1 MAPAAAENKGP
12 TAAPE
17 SGVGLTYE
25 EPKRFR
31 LPRWAFRAMVLAG
44 ILLLAG
50 IFLTAF
56 VLRFTESGQS
66 SASRAVTTAA
76 QPSSETEP
84 ANTPARPQSPP
95 KLPSGPSAN
104 GEPASGSYSADP
116 QESGSEQIIT
126 VAVKPD
132 QTLRDLSILYAGRY
146 DSDMLKQ
153 IMTLNPELKD
163 PDHLEPGQL
172 IRLPLP
178 AGSFRKG
185 KVFTPEE

>member
-1 MAPAAAENKGP
+1 MAAQ
-12 TAAPE
+12 
-17 SGVGLTYE
+17 SGTGLTYE
-25 EPKRFR
+25 APRKFR

-66 SASRAVTTAA
+66 SASRAVTTGAP
-76 QPSSETEP
+76 PSSTPAP
-84 ANTPARPQSPP
+84 ANTQKPPSSSPN
-95 KLPSGPSAN
+95 LRSSPSGN
-104 GEPASGSYSADP
+104 GEPGSAPYSADP
-116 QESGSEQIIT
+116 QESGSQQIIT

-132 QTLRDLSILYAGRY
+132 QTLRDLSILYGGRY
-146 DSDMLKQ
+146 DSSMLKQ
-153 IMTLNPELKD
+153 ILALNPELKD

-178 AGSFRKG
+178 SGSFRKG